1 MALKP
6 YPKNIS
12 ADSVVLAVNQICQT
26 RHEDDLIV
34 GQLKILRDSIVKKGG
49 TWTAATN
56 VILTRSFDANTVTLA
71 ELADVVGTLQA
82 DLTAKGIL

>member
-6 YPKNIS
+6 YPKNITI
-12 ADSVVLAVNQICQT
+12 DSVVQAVQQIANT

-34 GQLKILRDSIVKKGG
+34 SQLKTLRDSIVTNGG
-49 TWTAATN
+49 AWTAATN
-56 VILTRSFDANTVTLA
+56 VISTRSFDANTVTLA
-71 ELADVVGTLQA
+71 VLADVVGTLQA